1 MSTHLEKV
9 MQTTSKSEGEL
20 SKVWW
25 EKMNWRNL
33 AVNSL
38 STCGADLVRG
48 NPNTLRESLFW
59 TYIES

>member
-1 MSTHLEKV
+1 MCRNLEKV

-20 SKVWW
+20 SKVWC

-48 NPNTLRESLFW
+48 IESLFW
-59 TYIES
+59 AFVES